1 MKNHSLTQ
9 GSIAKG
15 LLFFVIPLFFS
26 NLFQQL
32 YNTID
37 TLLVGHFLGDNALAA
52 MGATAAIF
60 ELIVQFSNGCGTG
73 FSIVTARYYGSK
85 NENELKKS
93 VAASLI
99 LGLIISIAITIV
111 SYVSMPYLLTILKTP
126 KSIYHD
132 SLNYIRCI
140 SAFLIITMFYN
151 LGAGML
157 RAIGDSL
164 RPLIVL
170 FCSSIINIALDIVCI
185 TILDMGVFGAAVAT
199 VIAQAISTIICFF
212 LILRKAK
219 ILIPR
224 KEHFQ
229 IKSYMVNDLLGQ
241 GFSMGFMFSIVSI
254 GTIILQSGINS
265 LGTQIIT
272 AHTAARKLISLFC
285 LPLSTLAASMATFVS
300 QNKGAQNYERIIKGV
315 RLSNICGIIYPIF
328 LSILIYFTAENLVHL
343 LSGSNTPAVLQNGAM
358 YLKINIPFFQANSYS
373 SSVKYIF
380 PFFIV
385 LSILLNLRN
394 AIQGFGYKITPLFSS
409 IIELIGKIVFTLF
422 LVPTFKYLGVC
433 FCEPIIW
440 CLMAS
445 QLIYSYQKIIKPF
458 KAQN

>member
-73 FSIVTARYYGSK
+73 FSIVAAKYYGSK

-93 VAASLI
+93 IAASLI
-99 LGLIISIAITIV
+99 LGLIIAIVITLV

-358 YLKINIPFFQANSYS
+358 YLKINIPFF
-373 SSVKYIF
+373 
-380 PFFIV
+380 IV

>member
-1 MKNHSLTQ
+1 M
-9 GSIAKG
+9 
-15 LLFFVIPLFFS
+15 IPLFFS

-140 SAFLIITMFYN
+140 SAFLITMFYN

-358 YLKINIPFFQANSYS
+358 YLKINIPFF
-373 SSVKYIF
+373 
-380 PFFIV
+380 IV

>member
-1 MKNHSLTQ
+1 MKNHSLTE

-26 NLFQQL
+26 NQFQQL

-73 FSIVTARYYGSK
+73 FSIVTARYFGSK
-85 NENELKKS
+85 NEDELKKS
-93 VAASLI
+93 VATSLI

-111 SYVSMPYLLTILKTP
+111 SYVFMPSLLTLLKTP
-126 KSIYHD
+126 RIIYND

-170 FCSSIINIALDIVCI
+170 LCCSIINIALDIFCI
-185 TILDMGVFGAAVAT
+185 TILDMGVLGAGVAT
-199 VIAQAISTIICFF
+199 VIAQGISTIICFF
-212 LILRKAK
+212 LIWKDAK
-219 ILIPR
+219 ILIPK
-224 KEHFQ
+224 KEHFHMESSM
-229 IKSYMVNDLLGQ
+229 INDLLGQ

-254 GTIILQSGINS
+254 GTIILQTGING
-265 LGTQIIT
+265 LGTQIIA
-272 AHTAARKLISLFC
+272 AHTAARKLMSLLG

-300 QNKGAQNYERIIKGV
+300 QNKGAQNYTRIIKGV
-315 RLSNICGIIYPIF
+315 RMANTCSIIYPIF
-328 LSILIYFTAENLVHL
+328 LSIIIYFTAENLVHF
-343 LSGSNTPAVLQNGAM
+343 LSGSNNPIVLENGAM
-358 YLKINIPFFQANSYS
+358 YLKIN
-373 SSVKYIF
+373 V

-394 AIQGFGYKITPLFSS
+394 TIQGFGYKITPLISS
-409 IIELIGKIVFTLF
+409 LIEFFGKIVFTLF

-440 CLMAS
+440 CLMTS
-445 QLIYSYQKIIKPF
+445 QLLFSYRRIIKPF

>member
-99 LGLIISIAITIV
+99 LGLIISIVITIV

-358 YLKINIPFFQANSYS
+358 YLKINIPFF
-373 SSVKYIF
+373 I
-380 PFFIV
+380 I

-409 IIELIGKIVFTLF
+409 IIELIGKI
-422 LVPTFKYLGVC
+422 
-433 FCEPIIW
+433 W

>member
-99 LGLIISIAITIV
+99 LGLIISIVITIV

-199 VIAQAISTIICFF
+199 VIAQVISTIICFF

-229 IKSYMVNDLLGQ
+229 IKSYMINDLLGQ

-328 LSILIYFTAENLVHL
+328 LSILIYFTAENLVYL
-343 LSGSNTPAVLQNGAM
+343 LSGSNTHAVLQNGAM
-358 YLKINIPFFQANSYS
+358 YLKINI
-373 SSVKYIF
+373 

-445 QLIYSYQKIIKPF
+445 QLIYSYQKMNI
-458 KAQN
+458 

>member
-1 MKNHSLTQ
+1 MWNR
-9 GSIAKG
+9 I
-15 LLFFVIPLFFS
+15 
-26 NLFQQL
+26 
-32 YNTID
+32 
-37 TLLVGHFLGDNALAA
+37 
-52 MGATAAIF
+52 
-60 ELIVQFSNGCGTG
+60 
-73 FSIVTARYYGSK
+73 YYGSK

-358 YLKINIPFFQANSYS
+358 YLKINIPFF
-373 SSVKYIF
+373 
-380 PFFIV
+380 IV

>member
-60 ELIVQFSNGCGTG
+60 ELVVQFSNGCGTG
-73 FSIVTARYYGSK
+73 FSIVTAKYYGSK

-93 VAASLI
+93 IAASLI
-99 LGLIISIAITIV
+99 LGLIIAIVITLV

-358 YLKINIPFFQANSYS
+358 YLKINIPFF
-373 SSVKYIF
+373 
-380 PFFIV
+380 IV

>member
-99 LGLIISIAITIV
+99 LGLIISIVITIV

-241 GFSMGFMFSIVSI
+241 GFMFSIVSI

-358 YLKINIPFFQANSYS
+358 YLKINIPFF
-373 SSVKYIF
+373 I
-380 PFFIV
+380 I

>member
-265 LGTQIIT
+265 PGTQIIT

-358 YLKINIPFFQANSYS
+358 YLKINIPFF
-373 SSVKYIF
+373 
-380 PFFIV
+380 IV

>member
-73 FSIVTARYYGSK
+73 FSIVTAKYYGSK

-93 VAASLI
+93 IAASLI
-99 LGLIISIAITIV
+99 LGLIIAIVITLV

-140 SAFLIITMFYN
+140 SAFLVITMFYN

-185 TILDMGVFGAAVAT
+185 TILDMGAAVAT

-212 LILRKAK
+212 LIWKSAK
-219 ILIPR
+219 ILIPK
-224 KEHFQ
+224 KEHFH
-229 IKSYMVNDLLGQ
+229 IESYMVNDLLGQ

-265 LGTQIIT
+265 LGTLIIT
-272 AHTAARKLISLFC
+272 AHTAARKLMSLFC
-285 LPLSTLAASMATFVS
+285 LPLSTLAVSMATFVS

-328 LSILIYFTAENLVHL
+328 LSILIYLTAENLVHL

-358 YLKINIPFFQANSYS
+358 YLKINIPFFIIL
-373 SSVKYIF
+373 SV
-380 PFFIV
+380 
-385 LSILLNLRN
+385 LLNLRN

>member
-254 GTIILQSGINS
+254 GTILQSGINS

-358 YLKINIPFFQANSYS
+358 YLKINIPFF
-373 SSVKYIF
+373 
-380 PFFIV
+380 IV

>member
-73 FSIVTARYYGSK
+73 FSIVAAKYYGSK

-93 VAASLI
+93 IATSLI
-99 LGLIISIAITIV
+99 LGLIIAIVITLV

-132 SLNYIRCI
+132 SLNYIHCI

-212 LILRKAK
+212 LIWKSAK
-219 ILIPR
+219 ILIPK
-224 KEHFQ
+224 KEHFH
-229 IKSYMVNDLLGQ
+229 IESYMVNDLLGQ

-265 LGTQIIT
+265 LGTLIIT
-272 AHTAARKLISLFC
+272 AHTAARKLMSLFC

-328 LSILIYFTAENLVHL
+328 LSILIYLTAENLVHL
-343 LSGSNTPAVLQNGAM
+343 LSGSNTSAVLQNGAM
-358 YLKINIPFFQANSYS
+358 YLKINIPFFIIL
-373 SSVKYIF
+373 SV
-380 PFFIV
+380 
-385 LSILLNLRN
+385 LLNLRN

>member
-1 MKNHSLTQ
+1 M
-9 GSIAKG
+9 I
-15 LLFFVIPLFFS
+15 
-26 NLFQQL
+26 
-32 YNTID
+32 
-37 TLLVGHFLGDNALAA
+37 TL
-52 MGATAAIF
+52 
-60 ELIVQFSNGCGTG
+60 
-73 FSIVTARYYGSK
+73 
-85 NENELKKS
+85 
-93 VAASLI
+93 
-99 LGLIISIAITIV
+99 V

-126 KSIYHD
+126 KSIYYD

-185 TILDMGVFGAAVAT
+185 TILDMGVFGAAIAT

-212 LILRKAK
+212 LIWKSAK
-219 ILIPR
+219 ILIPK
-224 KEHFQ
+224 KEHFH
-229 IKSYMVNDLLGQ
+229 IESYMVNDLLGQ

-265 LGTQIIT
+265 LGTLIIT
-272 AHTAARKLISLFC
+272 AHTAARKLMSLFC

-328 LSILIYFTAENLVHL
+328 LSILIYLTAENLVHL

-358 YLKINIPFFQANSYS
+358 YLKINIPFFIIL
-373 SSVKYIF
+373 SV
-380 PFFIV
+380 
-385 LSILLNLRN
+385 LLNLRN

>member
-99 LGLIISIAITIV
+99 LGLIISIVITIV

-170 FCSSIINIALDIVCI
+170 FCSSIINIALDI
-185 TILDMGVFGAAVAT
+185 VFGAAVAT

-328 LSILIYFTAENLVHL
+328 LSILIYFTAENLVHI

-358 YLKINIPFFQANSYS
+358 YLKINI
-373 SSVKYIF
+373 

>member
-26 NLFQQL
+26 KLFQQL

-73 FSIVTARYYGSK
+73 FSIVTARNYGSK

-99 LGLIISIAITIV
+99 LGLIISIVITIV

-170 FCSSIINIALDIVCI
+170 FCSSIKNIALDFVCI

-315 RLSNICGIIYPIF
+315 RLSNICGIIYHIF

-358 YLKINIPFFQANSYS
+358 YLKINI
-373 SSVKYIF
+373 

>member
-99 LGLIISIAITIV
+99 LGLIISIVITIV

-164 RPLIVL
+164 SPLIVL

-185 TILDMGVFGAAVAT
+185 TILDMGVFGAAIAT
-199 VIAQAISTIICFF
+199 VIAQVISTIICFF

-229 IKSYMVNDLLGQ
+229 IKSYMINDLLGQ

-285 LPLSTLAASMATFVS
+285 LPLSTLAASMTTFVS

-343 LSGSNTPAVLQNGAM
+343 LSGSNTHAVLQNGAM
-358 YLKINIPFFQANSYS
+358 YLKINI
-373 SSVKYIF
+373 

-458 KAQN
+458 KAQNY

>member
-99 LGLIISIAITIV
+99 LGLIISIVITIV

-170 FCSSIINIALDIVCI
+170 FCSSIIALDIVCI

-358 YLKINIPFFQANSYS
+358 YLKINIPFF
-373 SSVKYIF
+373 
-380 PFFIV
+380 IV

>member
-99 LGLIISIAITIV
+99 LGLIISIVITIV

-199 VIAQAISTIICFF
+199 VIAQVISTIICFF

-229 IKSYMVNDLLGQ
+229 IKSYMINDLLGQ

-300 QNKGAQNYERIIKGV
+300 QNKGAQNYARIIKGV

-343 LSGSNTPAVLQNGAM
+343 LSGSNTHAVLQNGAM
-358 YLKINIPFFQANSYS
+358 YLKINI
-373 SSVKYIF
+373 

-409 IIELIGKIVFTLF
+409 IIELIGKIVFTL
-422 LVPTFKYLGVC
+422 LHLN
-433 FCEPIIW
+433 I
-440 CLMAS
+440 
-445 QLIYSYQKIIKPF
+445 
-458 KAQN
+458 

>member
-1 MKNHSLTQ
+1 MKNHSLIQ

-37 TLLVGHFLGDNALAA
+37 TLLVGHYLGDNALAA
-52 MGATAAIF
+52 MGATAAVF

-85 NENELKKS
+85 DETELKKS
-93 VAASLI
+93 VATSLV
-99 LGLIISIAITIV
+99 LGLIISLIITTV
-111 SYVSMPYLLTILKTP
+111 SYLSLPTLLRVLHTP
-126 KSIYHD
+126 RSIYTD

-140 SAFLIITMFYN
+140 SAFSIITMFYN

-170 FCSSIINIALDIVCI
+170 FCSSIINIALDIFCI
-185 TILDMGVFGAAVAT
+185 TILDMGVLGAAVAT
-199 VIAQAISTIICFF
+199 VVAQGISTIICFL
-212 LILRKAK
+212 LILKKAK
-219 ILIPR
+219 ILIPH
-224 KEHFQ
+224 KERFH
-229 IKSYMVNDLLGQ
+229 IKSYMVSDLLGQ

-254 GTIILQSGINS
+254 GTIILQSGING
-265 LGTQIIT
+265 LGTQIIA

-300 QNKGAQNYERIIKGV
+300 QNKGAQNYDRILKGV
-315 RLSNICGIIYPIF
+315 RLANTCGVIYPIF
-328 LSILIYFTAENLVHL
+328 LSIFIFLTARYLVHF
-343 LSGSNTPAVLQNGAM
+343 LSGSTNPVVLNNGAM
-358 YLKINIPFFQANSYS
+358 YLKINIPFCM
-373 SSVKYIF
+373 
-380 PFFIV
+380 V

-394 AIQGFGYKITPLFSS
+394 AIQGFGYKITPLISS
-409 IIELIGKIVFTLF
+409 IIELVGKIVFTVL
-422 LVPTFKYLGVC
+422 LVPKLKYIGVC
-433 FCEPIIW
+433 VCEPVIW
-440 CLMAS
+440 CLMTC
-445 QLIYSYQKIIKPF
+445 QLVYSYQKITSIYKT
-458 KAQN
+458 QQL

>member
-99 LGLIISIAITIV
+99 LGLIISIVITIV

-185 TILDMGVFGAAVAT
+185 TILDMGVFGAAVA
-199 VIAQAISTIICFF
+199 AQAISTIICFF

-358 YLKINIPFFQANSYS
+358 YLKINIPFF
-373 SSVKYIF
+373 I
-380 PFFIV
+380 I

>member
-52 MGATAAIF
+52 MGATTAIF

-73 FSIVTARYYGSK
+73 FSIVTAKYYGSK

-93 VAASLI
+93 IAASLI
-99 LGLIISIAITIV
+99 LGLIIAIVITLV

-126 KSIYHD
+126 KSIYYD

-185 TILDMGVFGAAVAT
+185 TILDMGVFGAAIAT

-212 LILRKAK
+212 LIWKSAK
-219 ILIPR
+219 ILIPK
-224 KEHFQ
+224 KEHFH
-229 IKSYMVNDLLGQ
+229 IESYMVNDLLGQ

-265 LGTQIIT
+265 LGTLIIT
-272 AHTAARKLISLFC
+272 AHTAARKLMSLFC
-285 LPLSTLAASMATFVS
+285 LPLSTLAASMATFAS

-328 LSILIYFTAENLVHL
+328 LSILIYLTAENLVHL
-343 LSGSNTPAVLQNGAM
+343 LSGSNTPAVLHNGAM
-358 YLKINIPFFQANSYS
+358 YLKINIPFFIIL
-373 SSVKYIF
+373 SV
-380 PFFIV
+380 
-385 LSILLNLRN
+385 LLNLRN

>member
-126 KSIYHD
+126 KS
-132 SLNYIRCI
+132 I

-358 YLKINIPFFQANSYS
+358 YLKINIPFF
-373 SSVKYIF
+373 
-380 PFFIV
+380 IV

>member
-1 MKNHSLTQ
+1 MVYIIFKKEADLMKNHSLTQ

-99 LGLIISIAITIV
+99 LGLIISIVITIV

-199 VIAQAISTIICFF
+199 VIAQVISTIICFF

-219 ILIPR
+219 ILMPR

-229 IKSYMVNDLLGQ
+229 IKSYMINDLLGQ

-343 LSGSNTPAVLQNGAM
+343 LSGSNTHAVLQNGAM
-358 YLKINIPFFQANSYS
+358 YLKINI
-373 SSVKYIF
+373 

-458 KAQN
+458 KAQNY

>member
-99 LGLIISIAITIV
+99 LGLIISIVITIV

-199 VIAQAISTIICFF
+199 VIAQVISTIICFF

-229 IKSYMVNDLLGQ
+229 IKSYMINDLLGQ

-343 LSGSNTPAVLQNGAM
+343 LSGSNTHAVLQNGAM
-358 YLKINIPFFQANSYS
+358 YLKINI
-373 SSVKYIF
+373 

-445 QLIYSYQKIIKPF
+445 QLIYSYQKRIF
-458 KAQN
+458 KFL

>member
-1 MKNHSLTQ
+1 MKNHSLTH

-37 TLLVGHFLGDNALAA
+37 TLLVGHYLGDNALAA
-52 MGATAAIF
+52 MGATAAVF

-73 FSIVTARYYGSK
+73 FSIVAARFYGSK
-85 NENELKKS
+85 NATELKKS
-93 VAASLI
+93 IAASLV
-99 LGLIISIAITIV
+99 LGLIISIVITLI
-111 SYVSMPYLLTILKTP
+111 SYFSLPTLLTVLHTP
-126 KSIYHD
+126 KSIYAD

-170 FCSSIINIALDIVCI
+170 FCSSIINIVLDIVCI
-185 TILDMGVFGAAVAT
+185 TILNMGILGAAVAT
-199 VIAQAISTIICFF
+199 VIAQAISTLICFL
-212 LILRKAK
+212 LILKKAQ
-219 ILIPR
+219 ILIPH

-229 IKSYMVNDLLGQ
+229 LESYMIKDLLGQ

-254 GTIILQSGINS
+254 GTIILQSGING
-265 LGTQIIT
+265 LGTQIIA
-272 AHTAARKLISLFC
+272 AHTAARKLISLLC

-300 QNKGAQNYERIIKGV
+300 QNKGAQNYDRILKGV
-315 RLSNICGIIYPIF
+315 RLANTCGVVYPVFLCILIF
-328 LSILIYFTAENLVHL
+328 LFAENLVHL
-343 LSGSNTPAVLQNGAM
+343 LSGSSNTTVLQNGAM
-358 YLKINIPFFQANSYS
+358 YLKINVPFFM
-373 SSVKYIF
+373 
-380 PFFIV
+380 V

-394 AIQGFGYKITPLFSS
+394 AIQGFGYKITPLISS
-409 IIELIGKIVFTLF
+409 IIELVGKIVFTVL
-422 LVPTFKYLGVC
+422 LVPKLKYIGVC
-433 FCEPIIW
+433 FCEPVIW
-440 CLMAS
+440 CLMTC
-445 QLIYSYQKIIKPF
+445 QLVYSYRKITNIYKTQPL
-458 KAQN
+458 